1 MYYSA
6 ELLDMPI
13 LKILQVCVCEI
24 HCGSVNTCPTQVAV

>member
-6 ELLDMPI
+6 KLLDISI
-13 LKILQVCVCEI
+13 LKILQVCVWEI